1 MGPGVFARRVPSA
14 AVLTTLALLLG
25 FAGIGCGGVSP
36 VAPTSGHS
44 SVVTPSSSATGTSV
58 ADATT
63 VRTNPFT
70 AIKATSSTTPDGA
83 GSSGSATTSQSTT
96 TIGDS
101 DTTSGS
107 AATTVTSATTT
118 YVSTTTTAVAMAT
131 TTTAK
136 ATTTTAKATTTTAKA
151 TTTTAKATTTT
162 VGVVVLQVTGLSG
175 TKSFTMAQLKSMAA
189 VQGYGG
195 FKNQLGTITAP
206 AVLKGVSVPTL
217 LATVGGLPSGHSLRV
232 TASDGYTMTFS
243 YGQVEHG
250 DFTMFDPSTGD
261 EITHISGS
269 LQMIVA
275 YSKNGIALGADEGPL
290 RLALVSAQSD
300 QLTPSASWVKYVAKI
315 ELE

>member
-1 MGPGVFARRVPSA
+1 
-14 AVLTTLALLLG
+14 
-25 FAGIGCGGVSP
+25 
-36 VAPTSGHS
+36 
-44 SVVTPSSSATGTSV
+44 
-58 ADATT
+58 
-63 VRTNPFT
+63 
-70 AIKATSSTTPDGA
+70 
-83 GSSGSATTSQSTT
+83 
-96 TIGDS
+96 
-101 DTTSGS
+101 
-107 AATTVTSATTT
+107 
-118 YVSTTTTAVAMAT
+118 
-131 TTTAK
+131 
-136 ATTTTAKATTTTAKA
+136 
-151 TTTTAKATTTT
+151 
-162 VGVVVLQVTGLSG
+162 
-175 TKSFTMAQLKSMAA
+175 MAQLKSMAA